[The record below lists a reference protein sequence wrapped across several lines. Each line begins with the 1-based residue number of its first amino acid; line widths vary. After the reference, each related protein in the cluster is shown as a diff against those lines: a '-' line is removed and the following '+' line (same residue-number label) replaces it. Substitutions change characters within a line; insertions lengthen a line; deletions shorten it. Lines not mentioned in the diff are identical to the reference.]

1 MAGNENSGNAI
12 PFRMT
17 EAELEKAIKRFREEY
32 GDGSKGMVTWPRF
45 CAFLGYSI
53 DEVRECYLR
62 GMEKAKGEKNAYHG
76 RAKML
81 ARFRTECKALT
92 YETGEGKLTL
102 ARDENNTDYLNPP
115 GQEDAPPDVRI
126 LFGGGDER
134 WIEAIK

>member
-1 MAGNENSGNAI
+1 MAGNANSGSAI

-17 EAELEKAIKRFREEY
+17 EGELRKRIEQFREQY

-53 DEVRECYLR
+53 DEVRECYIR
-62 GMEKAKGEKNAYHG
+62 GKDKGKDGKNAYHS
-76 RAKML
+76 RAEML

-102 ARDENNTDYLNPP
+102 ARDEANTDYLTPP

-126 LFGGGDER
+126 LFGGGDDR
-134 WIEAIK
+134 WIEAVK